1 MAVQKFVKYFRVS
14 TKKQGTSGLG
24 LEAQEE
30 YISTYL
36 ERLDSDYEIVDSF
49 TDIESGKNSERQGL
63 TEAIQLAKDT
73 NAILLVAKLDRLSRS
88 VAFIAN
94 LMEDKKL
101 KFKVAT
107 MPNAS
112 EFELNIYAALAQQER
127 LFISERTKAALAAAK
142 RRGQKLGGR
151 RANAEARHEAVRE
164 QADKMAKKVYGVIK
178 SFRDNGKPYH
188 EIASHLNN
196 LNVPTAKG
204 GKWYDST
211 VRRYD
216 LRMQG

>member
-14 TKKQGTSGLG
+14 TKKQGRSGLG

-30 YISTYL
+30 YISIYL

-63 TEAIQLAKDT
+63 TEAIQLAKET
-73 NAILLVAKLDRLSRS
+73 NAVLLVAKLDRLTRS

-101 KFKVAT
+101 TFRVAT

-112 EFELNIYAALAQQER
+112 EFELHIYAALGQQER

-151 RANAEARHEAVRE
+151 RANAEARHQAVRE
-164 QADKMAKKVYGVIK
+164 QADRMAEKVYDVIK

-188 EIASHLNN
+188 EIASHLNK

-216 LRMQG
+216 LRMQS